1 MKKHIPL
8 LLALVLLF
16 SLTAC
21 GKPTEKENPY
31 RMKTYTSDW
40 YEDGELTSRTE
51 NIYIYNDNGFLS
63 QILISE
69 NGTHTNTLIYET
81 DEYGNTTCVTYKNAD
96 GGSFVTDYVL
106 TLDSNHRIIRQEQ
119 HETVADGTISALIS
133 IREAAYDKK
142 GNQTQTTFT
151 RLEDNYTMWTDYAY
165 DHDGNLIE
173 EIIRWNNGTEGITK
187 ENTRNY
193 SITKYE
199 YTEGKLTRCESYNYK
214 DELEEYEEYTYDET
228 GLIQTALRYHA
239 DGSPYSKTVTT
250 FDEYGNMLT
259 TEIYKLRDDGI
270 EPVDDLVDL
279 VYTATYEPIPNN

>member
-51 NIYIYNDNGFLS
+51 NTYIYNDNGFLS